1 MVDSVNRGGRG
12 RPETTAEAPD
22 AGTASAG
29 GSSARGRGRLA
40 KARALSVD
48 ASPATERSLP
58 ERRYSFR
65 ALVAAGIVGYTLG
78 RLFSH

>member
-22 AGTASAG
+22 AGMASAG

-40 KARALSVD
+40 KAGALSLDVR
-48 ASPATERSLP
+48 PAAGRVLP

-65 ALVAAGIVGYTLG
+65 ALVVAGIVGYTLG